1 LAREWD
7 LQAMYFVPQLGG
19 TRIEQP
25 QLECQEDEL
34 ETGPID
40 VLVDFGGRPSTERV
54 LGVQQTI
61 ESTLQMPIQL
71 LTTSSIRKALLDL
84 LLTKALLVR
93 PQNSAMPTGL
103 KRQTSAI
110 AGRLDDD

>member
-1 LAREWD
+1 
-7 LQAMYFVPQLGG
+7 
-19 TRIEQP
+19 
-25 QLECQEDEL
+25 
-34 ETGPID
+34 
-40 VLVDFGGRPSTERV
+40 V

-84 LLTKALLVR
+84 LLTKALLVS

-103 KRQTSAI
+103 ERQASAI
-110 AGRLDDD
+110 AGRLDED